1 MAIGTACRQAGTPL
15 LKPRSFWFRAF
26 LALYFS
32 IDVANRMASELLSI
46 LLILFDLRAG
56 KHSLFKKTL

>member
-32 IDVANRMASELLSI
+32 VDVELVDFIFFQILKTNRNA
-46 LLILFDLRAG
+46 
-56 KHSLFKKTL
+56 